1 MSSEKSHLFVSV
13 ATARL
18 VCYSFRDLTH
28 FACPVKFFLGAPPA
42 PGRHVV
48 QKRHRV
54 MMGKSV
60 MPQWVI
66 SEGILLSGW
75 SPHTR
80 RGIATGMIV
89 VDPRAAIQLLDWLW
103 VDDWVTIG

>member
-13 ATARL
+13 TTARL

-54 MMGKSV
+54 MTGKSIV
-60 MPQWVI
+60 PQWVI

-75 SPHTR
+75 PPHTPQVAP
-80 RGIATGMIV
+80 IGMIT
-89 VDPRAAIQLLDWLW
+89 VDPRDAIQLLDWLW
-103 VDDWVTIG
+103 VDDWVIIG